1 MEARIARLESEVAQL
16 RANLADVQADVR
28 RQRLDR
34 AIASPRHDIP
44 LISCARVPRRKATW
58 LRLTP
63 VDVPWVLACGS
74 RGHIARS
81 HVDGLRLD
89 LAAAPALRASARF
102 ESLRNPS
109 GARAAG

>member
-63 VDVPWVLACGS
+63 VDVPWVL
-74 RGHIARS
+74 S
-81 HVDGLRLD
+81 HVVV
-89 LAAAPALRASARF
+89 
-102 ESLRNPS
+102 
-109 GARAAG
+109 GATLLVLMWMGFGWI